1 MSRTALTFLSRFSG
15 GSGAL
20 EDGALEAELDC
31 DELWDEEHP
40 AATASIRN
48 AAAPDCRIFI
58 PTPAD
63 TRQP

>member
-1 MSRTALTFLSRFSG
+1 MSRTALTVLCRFSG

-20 EDGALEAELDC
+20 EDGAPEAELDW

-40 AATASIRN
+40 TATARVRN

-58 PTPAD
+58 PTSAD
-63 TRQP
+63 TRQA